1 MSRRRL
7 LMGSAAALGVTA
19 VAGPALL
26 SGGLYSD
33 AMPRIGAAQ
42 AADAGAK
49 PVAGSGTS
57 GSGSVAAGAASG
69 AASGAVAPAGVT
81 ASAVAAWPDRPV
93 TIIVSFPA
101 GGATDFFGRT
111 LAAQLQEDTGQTFIV
126 DNRPGATG
134 AIGSDIAR
142 RAKPDGYTL
151 LVTSLGPLVIT
162 PHLVKPFPF
171 DPRKDFD
178 LMTVGVRIGNVLAVP
193 AASPHRTVADVIAWE
208 KANPGKMTFASS
220 GTGASDH
227 LTAELVWLET
237 GTSGVHVPY
246 KGGAPAIQD
255 LIGGQVDASFQN
267 INAVVQ
273 QIRDGKLRGLAVTSA
288 TRSAVLPDV
297 PTLAEAGVMK
307 DPVYSWQAV
316 AAPKGLD
323 PALRAK
329 IHAALVKALNAP
341 NARQKYEAVGLEVVG
356 NTVDDFIAFQQREYD
371 RWGEVIRARGIRAD

>member
-1 MSRRRL
+1 MTTPGMTTYVRQQDCRNTMLARRRWL
-7 LMGSAAALGVTA
+7 GLGAAAGLGLTLGPSLGPGSAGSARAAE
-19 VAGPALL
+19 
-26 SGGLYSD
+26 
-33 AMPRIGAAQ
+33 
-42 AADAGAK
+42 
-49 PVAGSGTS
+49 
-57 GSGSVAAGAASG
+57 
-69 AASGAVAPAGVT
+69 
-81 ASAVAAWPDRPV
+81 WPERTV
-93 TIIVSFPA
+93 TIILSFPA

-111 LAAQLQEDTGQTFIV
+111 LAAQLQEDTGQPFIV

-134 AIGSDIAR
+134 AIGSDLVR

-162 PHLVKPFPF
+162 PHLVKTFPF

-178 LMTVGVRIGNVLAVP
+178 LLTVGVRIGNVLAVP
-193 AASPHRTVADVIAWE
+193 ANSPHKTVADVIAWE

-237 GTSGVHVPY
+237 GTTGIHVPY

-273 QIRDGKLRGLAVTSA
+273 YIRDGKLRGLAVTSEK
-288 TRSAVLPDV
+288 RSSVLPDV
-297 PTLAEAGVMK
+297 PTLAEAGIMK

-316 AAPKGLD
+316 AAPKHLPPELKAG
-323 PALRAK
+323 
-329 IHAALVKALNAP
+329 IHSALVKALNHPATR
-341 NARQKYEAVGLEVVG
+341 AKYEAVGLEVVG
-356 NTVDDFIAFQQREYD
+356 NSVDDFIAFQQREYD
-371 RWGEVIRARGIRAD
+371 RWGEVIRARKITAD